1 MPILNRSRWYKM
13 NILIRTDAS
22 VSIGSGHV
30 MRCLTIASELQ
41 KKGHEVMFYMKQLPG
56 HLIELVE
63 LRGFQVID
71 AFQMVDVCIVDHYE
85 IDEQWEKSIRP
96 FVKKIVV
103 IDDLANRVHDCDVLL
118 DQNVVPN
125 YETRYDL
132 LVSKHCLKLLG
143 PKYLIMRDEFIE
155 QRKQIRNR
163 TGVVRRLLVFMGG
176 TDPTGETM
184 KVLRALEHCAFEWI
198 DVVVGN
204 GNPKRQQI
212 QTICK
217 EQGFHYHCQIDYIAS
232 LMAQAD
238 FSIGAGGSTTWE
250 RCYVGLPS
258 SSTIVAENQL
268 VATKTASS
276 LSAVL
281 NIGWHEQVT
290 VETYKKLLLSLSDRG
305 NELLQMS
312 KNGLKLTDNPD
323 GANPWLE
330 RILEV
335 TI

>member
-1 MPILNRSRWYKM
+1 MMK
-13 NILIRTDAS
+13 ILIRTDAS

-30 MRCLTIASELQ
+30 MRCLTIASELR
-41 KKGHEVMFYMKQLPG
+41 KKGHEVLFYMKQLPG
-56 HLIELVE
+56 HLISLVE
-63 LRGFQVID
+63 SQGFIVMNE
-71 AFQMVDVCIVDHYE
+71 FCTVDLCIIDHYG
-85 IDEQWEKSIRP
+85 IDELWEKSIRP

-118 DQNVVPN
+118 DQNVVPD

-132 LVSKHCLKLLG
+132 LVPKHCVKLLG
-143 PKYLIMRDEFIE
+143 PKYLIMRDEFME

-163 TGVVRRLLVFMGG
+163 TGEVRRLLVFMGG

-184 KVLRALEHCAFEWI
+184 KVLRALEYCTFEWI

-204 GNPKRQQI
+204 GNPNRQQI
-212 QTICK
+212 QSICE

-268 VATKTASS
+268 VATETASA
-276 LSAVL
+276 LGAVL

-290 VETYKKLLLSLSDRG
+290 VETYKKLLLSLSGRG
-305 NELLQMS
+305 DELRQMS